1 MSNGTLILVFKE
13 SKRLK
18 LKSVKGLSILLVKY
32 KKNLKLFLMSYG
44 IYSHKN
50 PIYNTSELKSAHLFF
65 NALRLNLL
73 IN

>member
-1 MSNGTLILVFKE
+1 
-13 SKRLK
+13 
-18 LKSVKGLSILLVKY
+18 
-32 KKNLKLFLMSYG
+32 MSYG